1 MTRPATNPWKP
12 LAIVLAVLLVLVV
25 IYLVL
30 VISGAME
37 LGLSLL

>member
-12 LAIVLAVLLVLVV
+12 LAIALAVLLVLVV